1 MATVTRRQVA
11 NFLRIVKR
19 PRGYVTVEGLRDE
32 GLLSADAQYA
42 VDEKLV
48 LLHSEHAEEQEIHLT
63 PAGEQFLHDWRWR
76 WWPLLVT
83 VAGAILALDTLWSL
97 WDRVAALFEC

>member
-1 MATVTRRQVA
+1 MSR
-11 NFLRIVKR
+11 LRGCAR
-19 PRGYVTVEGLRDE
+19 TDCGQ
-32 GLLSADAQYA
+32 LLLGYA
-42 VDEKLV
+42 VTERLV

-83 VAGAILALDTLWSL
+83 VASVILALDTLWSL
-97 WDRVAALFEC
+97 RDRVAALLAC